1 VTIWE
6 GGLNA
11 HNDIMKLCKLC
22 LICAMSLLCEGF
34 FLDTW
39 SHNIKKIYLLKKIF
53 KFKKFLGWKT
63 QMSTNHAKK
72 KPKEMMKKQTP
83 QTPLPAPLPGAM
95 QAPCRTCLLPYTP
108 PAVHA
113 PQAMCALR

>member
-1 VTIWE
+1 VTVWE

-11 HNDIMKLCKLC
+11 HDDIMKLYKLC
-22 LICAMSLLCEGF
+22 LICAVSFLCEGF
-34 FLDTW
+34 FLGAW

-83 QTPLPAPLPGAM
+83 LPAP
-95 QAPCRTCLLPYTP
+95 TS
-108 PAVHA
+108 
-113 PQAMCALR
+113 